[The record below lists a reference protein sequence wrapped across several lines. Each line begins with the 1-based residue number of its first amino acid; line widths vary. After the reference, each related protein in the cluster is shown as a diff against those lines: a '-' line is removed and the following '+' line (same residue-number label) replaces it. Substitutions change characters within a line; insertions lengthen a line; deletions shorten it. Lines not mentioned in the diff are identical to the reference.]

1 MKLKSVAAI
10 AIAAFSAFLAP
21 GGGQSAL
28 AGEILD
34 RLRSHGLG
42 KWVDKYVEEDKSGMV
57 RYKRAKQDTWS
68 QDYYDSTTGKWTGK
82 KHNAEQATGDVKP
95 TSKKKPLS
103 LSSRKSSTSLRT
115 AEASHLSKKKKIK
128 DTASETLSAAPAA
141 AGEPIKT
148 EAPAV
153 ENNSP
158 ETPATPLSKPSAQG
172 TLVPTTGLASVAET
186 NGTQAPGDVGPAVH

>member
-1 MKLKSVAAI
+1 MKLNSVAAI

-21 GGGQSAL
+21 AGGQSAF

-42 KWVDKYVEEDKSGMV
+42 KWVDKYVEEDKSGAV

-82 KHNAEQATGDVKP
+82 KHNGEQTTGDAKT

-103 LSSRKSSTSLRT
+103 LSSRKSSTSFRT
-115 AEASHLSKKKKIK
+115 AVASHSSKKKKIK
-128 DTASETLSAAPAA
+128 DTASESLSAAPAA
-141 AGEPIKT
+141 AAEPIKT
-148 EAPAV
+148 EPPAV
-153 ENNSP
+153 ENKSP
-158 ETPATPLSKPSAQG
+158 ETPATPLSKPTAQG
-172 TLVPTTGLASVAET
+172 TLVPTTALASVGET
-186 NGTQAPGDVGPAVH
+186 NGPQAPDDLGPAVY